1 MILDN
6 RDIQIDDLL
15 DKMAE
20 EIQLDKTRYE
30 RMVQSYEAVKK
41 WIDSDEKF
49 FKPFLYE
56 VYPHGSVRIKTT
68 VKPIGKDEF
77 DLDIAIHLKAD
88 YRNHTP
94 QRIYDELKRRLEETE
109 RYKSILKPKNRCLR
123 LDYAGDFHIDIMPGI
138 QQSQWD
144 ENTIVVPDKKRGS
157 WVVSNPRGY
166 AEWFKEKADSVLVPL
181 LEKAMNAEKIP
192 ADNFKDKKPL
202 QRAVQLIKRYR
213 DMYFQE
219 DDTYKTSSIVLTTI
233 AGEYYESENSI
244 FNTIDGI
251 ITRIVNN
258 IQSLENRRIK
268 VYNPVNTQEDFTDKW
283 DNEPQYYVE
292 FKKFVRY
299 LHQEW
304 QELKK
309 NHGIP
314 QENMIMEK
322 LFGRDILN
330 KAQIR
335 QAEKINQL
343 REQNKLG
350 ISRKTGVLTSSSA
363 LGTTTLKS
371 NTFFG
376 D

>member
-1 MILDN
+1 MILDD
-6 RDIQIDDLL
+6 RDVQIDDLL

-20 EIQLDKTRYE
+20 EIQLDKTRYD
-30 RMVQSYEAVKK
+30 RMVQSYEAVKI
-41 WIDSDEKF
+41 WIESDEKF
-49 FKPFLYE
+49 FKPYLYE

-68 VKPIGKDEF
+68 VKPLDKDEF

-88 YRNHTP
+88 FRNHTP
-94 QRIYDELKRRLEETE
+94 QRIYEELKRRLEETE
-109 RYKSILKPKNRCLR
+109 RYKRILIPKNRCLR
-123 LDYAGDFHIDIMPGI
+123 LDYAGDFHMDIMPGI

-157 WVVSNPRGY
+157 WVISNPRGY
-166 AEWFKEKADSVLVPL
+166 AEWFKKKTDTVKTPL
-181 LEKAMNAEKIP
+181 LEKAMQAERIP

-213 DMYFQE
+213 DMYFQK
-219 DDTYKTSSIVLTTI
+219 DDTYKTSSIILTTI
-233 AGEYYESENSI
+233 AGEYYEGESSI

-258 IQSLENRRIK
+258 IQLLNDRRIK
-268 VYNPVNTQEDFTDKW
+268 IYNPVNEQEDFTDKW
-283 DNEPQYYVE
+283 DDKPQYYEE

-299 LHQEW
+299 LYQEW

-309 NHGIP
+309 KQGIP
-314 QENMIMEK
+314 EENVIMEK
-322 LFGRDILN
+322 LFGREILN
-330 KAQIR
+330 KAQVK

-350 ISRKTGVLTSSSA
+350 ISRKTGNLTYSSI
-363 LGTTTLKS
+363 LGTTTVKT

-376 D
+376 N